1 MNTIR
6 CKLITPSDCI
16 LDDEITEAVIPA
28 WDGLFGVLPG
38 RAAIVAK
45 LGLGELTL
53 DFPDQKGGRGAR
65 RSYLIEDGFVQVIDN
80 RLTILARRAIPAEE
94 LSETDAK
101 AELAEAYARTVPE
114 SAPDR
119 VRQLE
124 QVTLDRR
131 RAQLKL
137 DMAARSRKTGI

>member
-38 RAAIVAK
+38 RAAIVAR

-53 DFPDQKGGRGAR
+53 DFPGGRGGR
-65 RSYLIEDGFVQVIDN
+65 RSYLIEGGFVQMIDN

-94 LSETDAK
+94 LSATDAK
-101 AELAEAYARTVPE
+101 AELAEAFARRVPE
-114 SAPDR
+114 STPDR
-119 VRQLE
+119 GAQLE

-137 DMAARSRKTGI
+137 DMAAHSRKAGI